1 MSASRIEGAM
11 TRINAAMARI
21 DAARTQIDDAHA
33 AQLEEIAAANADM
46 PGEEAQDG
54 AASARVIALVDAHE
68 KLREEVAETIGQI
81 DSLIEELEE

>member
-1 MSASRIEGAM
+1 M

-33 AQLEEIAAANADM
+33 AQLEKIASTNADTQ
-46 PGEEAQDG
+46 GEEALDD
-54 AASARVIALVDAHE
+54 AASGRVIALVDAHE

-81 DSLIEELEE
+81 DNLIEELEE

>member
-33 AQLEEIAAANADM
+33 AQLETIAATNADM
-46 PGEEAQDG
+46 QGEEAQDG

>member
-1 MSASRIEGAM
+1 M

-21 DAARTQIDDAHA
+21 DAAKTQIDNSQA
-33 AQLEEIAAANADM
+33 AQLAKNAGEHATNTDTQC
-46 PGEEAQDG
+46 GEAEEA

-68 KLREEVAETIGQI
+68 KLREEVAETVEQI

>member
-1 MSASRIEGAM
+1 M

-33 AQLEEIAAANADM
+33 AQLETIAATNADM
-46 PGEEAQDG
+46 QGEEAQDG

>member
-33 AQLEEIAAANADM
+33 AQLETIAATNADM
-46 PGEEAQDG
+46 QGEEAQDG

-81 DSLIEELEE
+81 DILIEELEE

>member
-1 MSASRIEGAM
+1 M

-33 AQLEEIAAANADM
+33 AQLAKNAGEHGTNTDT
-46 PGEEAQDG
+46 PGEAAQDG
-54 AASARVIALVDAHE
+54 AASVRVIALVDAHE